1 VVAQYVIPMGAR
13 QGFIRGDYAYTG
25 ERFSFIN
32 TPPPQGLP
40 LHSYS
45 LVNLR
50 VGVNQGPWETALFA
64 RNLFDKLGEIGD
76 LQPEGAQLPGRPR
89 YFVTRPRTI
98 GIQIKREF

>member
-1 VVAQYVIPMGAR
+1 VKCPASGSGCTRAYDGPGSAQHS
-13 QGFIRGDYAYTG
+13 
-25 ERFSFIN
+25 RFSFIN
-32 TPPPQGLP
+32 TPPPAGLP
-40 LHSYS
+40 LHSYN

-50 VGVNQGPWETALFA
+50 VGMDQGPWETALFA

-98 GIQIKREF
+98 GIQVKREF